1 MKALTCVWF
10 RPVAWVHVYADEL
23 AKMSAAKDGAE
34 MAEWVVKGVL
44 NTRKRVYAA
53 MRHAAI
59 FHDEVGESVDVEE
72 VSEDKN
78 KPK

>member
-1 MKALTCVWF
+1 M
-10 RPVAWVHVYADEL
+10 
-23 AKMSAAKDGAE
+23 
-34 MAEWVVKGVL
+34 VKGVL

-72 VSEDKN
+72 VIEDK
-78 KPK
+78 KQTQVAIWP